1 MIKGLIKPVSSV
13 YKFIFFLR
21 LYTSLAGFS
30 ITSQIPQMT
39 MIARY
44 MVFILFVL
52 SATWVQ
58 AQTNPLHIPPTLE
71 GPTYNL
77 TMHRTTHTFMDGVET
92 NTYAFN
98 ESYLGPTLIMNEGED
113 IQINVTNRIG
123 EPTTVHWHGMHVSPA
138 NDGGPHTSF
147 DEGETWSPAFT
158 VLDKAT
164 TFWYHPHL
172 HHKTNE
178 HVYKGLAGM
187 IIIRDDEEALLDLPR
202 TYGVDDIPLILQ
214 DRQFD
219 RRGQLIFNEG
229 GTGAGGNE
237 LVINGTLDPHLD
249 VPAQVVRF
257 RVLNG
262 SGARVYNVGINDNRM
277 FQQIGSDGGLLSAP
291 VTLNRIRL
299 APGERAEFLVDLGG
313 DENQTL
319 ELVTYASELNRGEPG
334 GTGGGMGNN
343 PLDGTDTSFLT
354 LRVGATGS
362 SPVTSIPNALVTVTR
377 IAEEEAVR
385 TRPIR
390 FDGGGG
396 GGQGGPSPFTING
409 VSMDLT
415 VINEVVNLDDTE
427 IWELT
432 NETNTPH
439 PFHIHDIQFYILDRN
454 GQLPPLNEQ
463 GRKDVVMVYP
473 DETVRFITTFDDFAD
488 PDIPYMYHC
497 HFLGHEDAGM
507 MGQFIVVDN
516 TNISVE
522 EETPRQRTISTGS
535 YPNPFTD
542 QTRFS
547 YTLPQRSD
555 IRIDVFNVLGQRVK
569 TIFNGT
575 RDAGTY
581 ELIWKSGHL
590 PSGTYLVQL
599 MTPYERATH
608 TVLLHRSN

>member
-1 MIKGLIKPVSSV
+1 M
-13 YKFIFFLR
+13 
-21 LYTSLAGFS
+21 T
-30 ITSQIPQMT
+30 T
-39 MIARY
+39 MIARCAG
-44 MVFILFVL
+44 VLLFWL
-52 SATWVQ
+52 AANCAQ
-58 AQTNPLHIPPTLE
+58 AQTNPLLIPPTLE
-71 GPTYNL
+71 GPSYDL

-98 ESYLGPTLIMNEGED
+98 ESYLGPTLIMHEGAD
-113 IQINVTNRIG
+113 IQINVTNAIG
-123 EPTTVHWHGMHVSPA
+123 ESTTVHWHGMHVSPA

-147 DEGETWSPAFT
+147 DDGETWSPAFE

-178 HVYKGLAGM
+178 HVYRGLAGM
-187 IIIRDDEEALLDLPR
+187 IIIRDNEEALLDLPR
-202 TYGVDDIPLILQ
+202 TYGVDDIPIILQ

-219 RRGQLIFNEG
+219 RRGQLVFNEG
-229 GTGAGGNE
+229 GTGAGGNVM
-237 LVINGTLDPHLD
+237 VINGTIDPYLDA
-249 VPAQVVRF
+249 PAQVVRF
-257 RVLNG
+257 RVVNG
-262 SGARVYNVGINDNRM
+262 SGARVYNLGISDDRM

-291 VTLNRIRL
+291 VSLSRIRI
-299 APGERAEFLVDLGG
+299 APGERAEFLLDLGG

-319 ELVTYASELNRGEPG
+319 ELVNYASELNRGEPG
-334 GTGGGMGNN
+334 GAGGGGNN
-343 PLDGTDTSFLT
+343 PLDGADTAFLT
-354 LRVGATGS
+354 IQVKAPTGT
-362 SPVTSIPNALVTVTR
+362 PVTSIPNSLVTVTR
-377 IAEEEAVR
+377 IPEEEAVR

-390 FDGGGG
+390 FDGGGR
-396 GGQGGPSPFTING
+396 GQDGPMPFTING

-454 GQLPPLNEQ
+454 GQPPPPNEQ

-473 DETVRFITTFDDFAD
+473 NETVRFITTFDDFAD

-507 MGQFIVVDN
+507 MGQFLVIDN
-516 TNISVE
+516 KNTSVE
-522 EETPRQRTISTGS
+522 DAVLPRESIVTSS
-535 YPNPFTD
+535 YPNPFST

-547 YTLPQRSD
+547 YTLPGRSD
-555 IRIDVFNVLGQRVK
+555 IRIEVFNVLGQRVK
-569 TIFNGT
+569 TIFDGV

-581 ELIWKSGHL
+581 DLIWKAGNL
-590 PSGTYLVQL
+590 PSGSYLIQL
-599 MTPYERATH
+599 ITPYERATH
-608 TVLLHRSN
+608 TVLLNRDN